1 MEYGKSLV
9 VSGNEC
15 VSAFTSSRDAELK
28 EKFARIEFLFSMA
41 LEMPDAERDAWLLD
55 ECSDDEEVYHEL
67 LTLLQAHY
75 DSGEFLSRPADMEA
89 IVDPLVDLIGQ
100 RVGAYQVQQLLGKG
114 GMGSVYLADRVDGEY
129 EQQVAIKLITAH
141 ASDDP
146 LIRRERQILA
156 DLNHP
161 NIVHILDAGCLAESF
176 SYFVMEYIDGQ
187 SIDHYWRT
195 ENVPLKTRIEQ
206 FAELTSIVHQAHIH
220 GVIHCD
226 LKPGNILVDQK
237 EQLKLLDF
245 GIAQL
250 SDVQDESDKR
260 YALTPEYSSPQR
272 HQQKPPTI
280 ADDIF
285 SLGVLFFCAITGEK
299 PRILRAEGFLYPEP
313 DIEKMSVLISHPELT
328 QIFLQATHPV
338 SAERYTSARAFCAD
352 LMNWLHCKPVEAVQG
367 KLFYKLKKHVRR
379 NWAYWLRGVI
389 AFIMIGIALTIWLQ
403 KKVHENQNVQIQMGA
418 EALLSELDY
427 TLQTLP
433 KTTLIQERL
442 TAAAYQRI
450 SRLVDQHP
458 DNTPIKVMQANILTR
473 LAEVTGHPYALNKGD
488 IKNALRYYEQA
499 VKRYQQIL
507 PERTDA
513 LMAHVDIANTQRKI
527 AEIKAY
533 QGDIEG
539 GLGAMQ
545 TIREEMER
553 LFADVPVA
561 HQLPLII
568 MYTVEAHGYFHQN
581 DLAKAQMLID
591 KAWVIANSRH
601 KASIDTHQLDIHQQ
615 LVFAFLQEETGHLAL
630 LKGNLVKAKQ
640 AYSAVINDYHQSNR
654 WQHKLRL
661 IRSHNGLACIALHEQ
676 QVNKAQQSFSEILE
690 TYAYL
695 GEQYP
700 NAEIIQQK
708 LANFFPI
715 ISDEQPTAKQLWQY
729 LQCDNP
735 QQFMIPPQ
743 GKD

>member
-1 MEYGKSLV
+1 MS
-9 VSGNEC
+9 
-15 VSAFTSSRDAELK
+15 TPPSSRDTELK
-28 EKFARIEFLFSMA
+28 EKFARIEFLFSIA
-41 LEMPDAERDAWLLD
+41 IDMPEDERDAWLRD
-55 ECSDDEEVYHEL
+55 ECSDDNEVYHEL
-67 LTLLQAHY
+67 LTLLQAHH

-141 ASDDP
+141 AWDAP

-161 NIVHILDAGCLAESF
+161 NIVHILDAGRLAESF

-187 SIDHYWRT
+187 SIDHYWQT
-195 ENVPLKTRIEQ
+195 ENLSLKKRIEQ
-206 FAELTSIVHQAHIH
+206 FAELAAIVHQAHIH

-250 SDVQDESDKR
+250 SDVHDEKDKR

-272 HQQKPPTI
+272 HQQKPPTV

-285 SLGVLFFCAITGEK
+285 SLGILFFCAVTGQK
-299 PRILRAEGFLYPEP
+299 PKTLRVDDFPYPEP
-313 DIEKMSVLISHPELT
+313 DIEKMSGLISHSELR

-338 SAERYTSARAFCAD
+338 RAERYTSARAFCAD
-352 LMNWLHCKPVEAVQG
+352 LMNWLDCKPVDAVQG
-367 KLFYKLKKHVRR
+367 KVFYKFRKHVRR

-389 AFIMIGIALTIWLQ
+389 ALIIIGIALTIWLQ
-403 KKVHENQNVQIQMGA
+403 KKFHENQNAQIQLSA

-427 TLQTLP
+427 TLETLP

-442 TAAAYQRI
+442 TTAAYQRI
-450 SRLVDQHP
+450 SKLVDQHP
-458 DNTPIKVMQANILTR
+458 ENISIKVIQANTLTR

-499 VKRYQQIL
+499 VKLYQQIL

-513 LMAHVDIANTQRKI
+513 LMARVDIANTQRKI

-545 TIREEMER
+545 TIREDMER
-553 LFADVPVA
+553 LFANVPVA
-561 HQLPLII
+561 QQLPLII

-591 KAWVIANSRH
+591 KAWLIANGSYGLSE
-601 KASIDTHQLDIHQQ
+601 KVQQLSIHQQ
-615 LVFAFLQEETGHLAL
+615 LVLAFLQEETGHLAL
-630 LKGNLVKAKQ
+630 LKGNLAKAKQ

-676 QVNKAQQSFSEILE
+676 QVSKAQQSFSEILE
-690 TYAYL
+690 TYSYL
-695 GEQYP
+695 GKQYP

-729 LQCDNP
+729 LQCDTP

>member
-1 MEYGKSLV
+1 V
-9 VSGNEC
+9 N
-15 VSAFTSSRDAELK
+15 TSSLQDAELK
-28 EKFARIEFLFSMA
+28 ERFARIEFLFSIA
-41 LEMPDAERDAWLLD
+41 LDLPESEREAWLQD
-55 ECSDDEEVYHEL
+55 ECGDDGEVYQEL
-67 LTLLQAHY
+67 LTLLQAHH

-89 IVDPLVDLIGQ
+89 IVNPLTDLIGQ
-100 RVGAYQVQQLLGKG
+100 RVGAYQIRQLLGQG
-114 GMGSVYLADRVDGEY
+114 GMGSVYLADRADGEY

-141 ASDDP
+141 AWDDP

-187 SIDHYWRT
+187 SIDRYWQT
-195 ENVPLKTRIEQ
+195 VDLSLHDRIKQ
-206 FAELTSIVHQAHIH
+206 LAELASIVHQAHIH

-237 EQLKLLDF
+237 HQLKLLDF

-250 SDVQDESDKR
+250 NDVHDEKEQR

-285 SLGVLFFCAITGEK
+285 SLGILFFCALTGEK
-299 PRILRAEGFLYPEP
+299 PKTLRVDSFPHPEP
-313 DIEKMSVLISHPELT
+313 DIETMSGLISNPELR

-338 SAERYTSARAFCAD
+338 RTERYSSARAFCAD
-352 LMNWLHCKPVEAVQG
+352 LMNWLQCKPIEAIQG
-367 KLFYKLKKHVRR
+367 GVFYKLKKHVRR
-379 NWAYWLRGVI
+379 NWAYWLRGAIAVI
-389 AFIMIGIALTIWLQ
+389 IMGIALTVWAQ
-403 KKVHENQNVQIQMGA
+403 KKFHETQNAQTQLTA
-418 EALLSELDY
+418 ETLLSELDY

-442 TAAAYQRI
+442 TTVAYQRV
-450 SRLVDQHP
+450 SNLVDQHP
-458 DNTPIKVMQANILTR
+458 NNTAIKVIQANILTR

-488 IKNALRYYEQA
+488 IENALRYYEQA
-499 VKRYQQIL
+499 VTLYQQLL
-507 PERTDA
+507 PERADT

-545 TIREEMER
+545 TIRKNMEG
-553 LFADVPVA
+553 LFETVPVA
-561 HQLPLII
+561 QQLPLII
-568 MYTVEAHGYFHQN
+568 MYLVEAHGYFHQD
-581 DLAKAQMLID
+581 DLGKAQQLID
-591 KAWVIANSRH
+591 KAWLIAKGNEVTATDQSD
-601 KASIDTHQLDIHQQ
+601 SLQPNTHQQ
-615 LVFAFLQEETGHLAL
+615 LVYAFLQEETGHLAL
-630 LKGNLVKAKQ
+630 LKGNESSARQ
-640 AYSAVINDYHQSNR
+640 AYSAVINDYQQSNR

-661 IRSHNGLACIALHEQ
+661 IRSHNGLACIALGEQ
-676 QVNKAQQSFSEILE
+676 QLAVAQQSFLAILK
-690 TYAYL
+690 TYEYL

-715 ISDEQPTAKQLWQY
+715 ISDEQPTAEQLWQY
-729 LQCDNP
+729 LKCDTP
-735 QQFMIPPQ
+735 LQFMIPPR
-743 GKD
+743 GKG